1 MLKRLLNQVMRGG
14 AARGGHGR
22 RGRHG
27 GHRAG
32 GGGMGA
38 QLGSMAE
45 RYIRGRG
52 RRR

>member
-1 MLKRLLNQVMRGG
+1 MVKRLLNQVMRGG

-22 RGRHG
+22 HGRHG
-27 GHRAG
+27 GHRGG
-32 GGGMGA
+32 GGGMGG
-38 QLGSMAE
+38 QLGAMAE